1 MSRLKK
7 ARQIL
12 IDLGLF
18 AGAILVVFII
28 WQLLT
33 PRLNQAPKT
42 VTSTSSA
49 DKVIKSKP
57 KPKKTLQLV
66 AIGDSLTHG
75 VGDET
80 NKEGYVSLVAN
91 QIQQATKHPVKTAN
105 FGVTGDTSV
114 QITKRV
120 QKQKPL
126 QQQLAKADIVTLT
139 VGGNDLMAVLQNN
152 FFELNQRRITT
163 GQQKYQ
169 ANLTTLMMQIRKY
182 NPDAPI
188 FIMGVYNPFYVYFP
202 EITGMSKAVAEW
214 NQTAKT
220 VANDFKDTY
229 YVNSD
234 RMLTRGDGH
243 FVKQTKSL
251 AKMDSAQLQKTL
263 AANEHLNPYISP
275 DDHFHPNHKGYQW
288 VTKAFWQVMKAHKQ
302 TWD

>member
-1 MSRLKK
+1 MKK

-33 PRLNQAPKT
+33 PRPNQAPKT

-152 FFELNQRRITT
+152 FL
-163 GQQKYQ
+163 
-169 ANLTTLMMQIRKY
+169 
-182 NPDAPI
+182 
-188 FIMGVYNPFYVYFP
+188 
-202 EITGMSKAVAEW
+202 S
-214 NQTAKT
+214 
-220 VANDFKDTY
+220 
-229 YVNSD
+229 
-234 RMLTRGDGH
+234 
-243 FVKQTKSL
+243 
-251 AKMDSAQLQKTL
+251 
-263 AANEHLNPYISP
+263 
-275 DDHFHPNHKGYQW
+275 
-288 VTKAFWQVMKAHKQ
+288 
-302 TWD
+302 